1 MSPLQVIV
9 FLLVALSS
17 LAVVAT
23 RDPLKQVMNAGI
35 FGMLLVAAFFV
46 LQAPDVALSMI
57 TVEAVVLP
65 LMVLLALAR
74 VRDRR
79 A

>member
-1 MSPLQVIV
+1 MSPLQVVV
-9 FLLVALSS
+9 FAMVAASS
-17 LAVVAT
+17 VAVVAT
-23 RDPLKQVMNAGI
+23 RDPLKQAMNAGI
-35 FGMLLVAAFFV
+35 FGMLLVAAFLV

-57 TVEAVVLP
+57 TVEVVVMP
-65 LMVLLALAR
+65 LMVLLALAK